1 MFEFSIPCVCFL
13 LFIGLAVAAVIY
25 GNYVSE
31 KRRKALAEA
40 AQLMGFDWLD
50 NSLGTVTNQLRHF
63 SLFNRGSRAAGYNA
77 MRGQVGSREVLVMD
91 YRYTTGSGKNRS
103 THTQTVAVF
112 PQLATRLPH
121 FELSPENFLIKLMQ
135 AFGYRDIN
143 FEEHPEFSKKYLLRG
158 TDEEQIRAAFNPD
171 VLDYFASHPG
181 WCVESK
187 EGMLLVYR
195 DNVTCPPEQ
204 VPEFTAEASRIA
216 ALFDEGTP
224 GTDGSGPVQED
235 F

>member
-13 LFIGLAVAAVIY
+13 LFIGLAVATGIY

-50 NSLGTVTNQLRHF
+50 KSLGILTSQLRHF
-63 SLFNRGSRAAGYNA
+63 SLFNRGGQAAGYNA
-77 MRGQVGSREVLVMD
+77 MRGQVASREVLVMD
-91 YRYTTGSGKNRS
+91 YKYTTGSGKNRS

-121 FELSPENFLIKLMQ
+121 FELSPENFLVKVMQ
-135 AFGYRDIN
+135 ALGYRDIN
-143 FEEHPEFSKKYLLRG
+143 FEEHREFSRKYLLRG
-158 TDEEQIRAAFNPD
+158 PDEEQIRAAFNPD

-181 WCVESK
+181 WSVESK

-195 DNVTCPPEQ
+195 DSATCHPEQ
-204 VPEFTAEASRIA
+204 VPEFTAEAARIA
-216 ALFDEGTP
+216 ALFDQATP
-224 GTDGSGPVQED
+224 GTGGSDPVQEE